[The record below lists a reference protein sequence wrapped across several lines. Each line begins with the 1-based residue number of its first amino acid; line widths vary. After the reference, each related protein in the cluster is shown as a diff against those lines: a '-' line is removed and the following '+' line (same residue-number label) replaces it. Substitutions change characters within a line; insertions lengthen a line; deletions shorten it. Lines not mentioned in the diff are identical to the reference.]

1 MRKYFN
7 EKKINSLVQIGA
19 NDGLRF
25 DDLNYFIKK
34 YKVKSVL
41 VEPIEEYFSSL
52 KKNYQNYENIFFEN
66 SAITVDKKDKFLF
79 TVNQKYIHLYD
90 DHIPGINSFEIKHLV
105 KHGVKK
111 KHITQKKINSLK
123 IVELI
128 NKYKLDELDLLFID
142 AEGYD
147 VNIVYDFLINVDLK
161 PIIIFEY
168 IHADTKNLTNLMK
181 LLEEKKY
188 THFAIN
194 ENVLCIPIE
203 KNFFL

>member
-1 MRKYFN
+1 M
-7 EKKINSLVQIGA
+7 
-19 NDGLRF
+19 
-25 DDLNYFIKK
+25 
-34 YKVKSVL
+34 
-41 VEPIEEYFSSL
+41 
-52 KKNYQNYENIFFEN
+52 
-66 SAITVDKKDKFLF
+66 
-79 TVNQKYIHLYD
+79 
-90 DHIPGINSFEIKHLV
+90 
-105 KHGVKK
+105 
-111 KHITQKKINSLK
+111 
-123 IVELI
+123 
-128 NKYKLDELDLLFID
+128 FID